1 MGFFDNLGSTISE
14 KSKIVADKAKEVADV
29 TKLKMQISTEE
40 SKIKEAYLE
49 IGKLFCKKEMG
60 EVPEE
65 FIPYVQ
71 IVGDARAQ
79 IENLKAQI
87 NDLKG
92 VKTCPGCGAEV
103 PLESS
108 FCSACG
114 SKVETSIKPNP
125 VEKAAE
131 EEEKTEE

>member
-1 MGFFDNLGSTISE
+1 MGFFDNLGSTLSE
-14 KSKIVADKAKEVADV
+14 KGKIVADKAKEMADV
-29 TKLKMQISTEE
+29 TKLKMDISSEE
-40 SKIKEAYLE
+40 GKIKEAYLE
-49 IGKLFCKKEMG
+49 IGKLFCQKDVS

-71 IVGDARAQ
+71 IVGNAKAE

-92 VKTCPGCGAEV
+92 VKTCPGCGADV
-103 PLESS
+103 PVEAS

-114 SKVETSIKPNP
+114 SKVE
-125 VEKAAE
+125 E
-131 EEEKTEE
+131 

>member
-14 KSKIVADKAKEVADV
+14 KSKVVADKAKEVADV

-49 IGKLFCKKEMG
+49 IGKLFCQKEAG

-71 IVGDARAQ
+71 IVGDAKAQ

-87 NDLKG
+87 NDVKG
-92 VKTCPGCGAEV
+92 VKTCPGCGADV
-103 PLESS
+103 PLEAS

-114 SKVETSIKPNP
+114 SKVDTPVKPESAP
-125 VEKAAE
+125 EAAAE
-131 EEEKTEE
+131 EEKAEE